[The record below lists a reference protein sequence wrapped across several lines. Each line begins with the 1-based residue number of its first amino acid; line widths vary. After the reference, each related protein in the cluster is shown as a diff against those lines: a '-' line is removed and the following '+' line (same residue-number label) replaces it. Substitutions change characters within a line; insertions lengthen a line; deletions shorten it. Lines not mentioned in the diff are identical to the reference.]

1 MAGKFRKGARC
12 SSACLTRDHRTFGEC
27 MRSKNLQLNPNL
39 SDTGATKAWDSEL
52 ESYRSARRQGVQP
65 RGTTQPLIDEAM
77 KISDATGQAYQG
89 A

>member
-1 MAGKFRKGARC
+1 MPRRVKGRNC
-12 SSACLTRDHRTFGEC
+12 SSVCITKDHKTFGEC
-27 MRSKNLQLNPNL
+27 LRSKNLQLNPNL
-39 SDTGATKAWDSEL
+39 SDTQRTKSWDGEL

-65 RGTTQPLIDEAM
+65 RGTSQALIDEAM

>member
-1 MAGKFRKGARC
+1 MPRRVKGKNC
-12 SSACLTRDHRTFGEC
+12 SSACTTKDHKTFGEC

-39 SDTGATKAWDSEL
+39 SDTRRTKGWDGEL

-65 RGTTQPLIDEAM
+65 RGTSQHLVDDAM
-77 KISDATGQAYQG
+77 RISDETGKAYQG

>member
-1 MAGKFRKGARC
+1 MPRVKKGKNC
-12 SSACLTRDHRTFGEC
+12 SSACLTKDHKTFGEC

-39 SDTGATKAWDSEL
+39 SDTQRTKNWDGEL
-52 ESYRSARRQGVQP
+52 ESYRNARRQGVQP

-77 KISDATGQAYQG
+77 RISEATGQAYVG